1 MIVSNSTKK
10 PALQRSIAYGAPYA
24 YEKLAEKNQSI
35 LRESS
40 ISLDSGSGGRIGNV
54 VTVDEF
60 TIGSL
65 SSVLLSFDNRS
76 VASSD
81 DGSYSYSYSAVSD
94 EAEAEELPGRLGA
107 TPSKKRGGFPS
118 RISPVK
124 SDSEEANNTLEIPGC
139 SGSDWSV
146 DIGRMMPAV
155 LAERGDDE
163 EAIAQD
169 AFTTRGVASVA
180 SLEGSPNEAT
190 QTESE
195 DDSIAINLSAQ
206 LESLGLRLESLE
218 KAIFSDSEELNR
230 TDDGDQNMAFIVE
243 EEDSTVESVAKED
256 IVLAEEID
264 SGISLAEEMDNGN
277 ARNACRSKQSFFV
290 RFFLFGGC
298 RKH

>member
-1 MIVSNSTKK
+1 MVGKTQTAFYSFSSTQKQMTKTMIVSSSTKK

-24 YEKLAEKNQSI
+24 YEKLAEKNKSI
-35 LRESS
+35 LHESS
-40 ISLDSGSGGRIGNV
+40 ISLDGGGVRTGNV

-81 DGSYSYSYSAVSD
+81 DGSYSYSYSVVSD
-94 EAEAEELPGRLGA
+94 EVEELPGRLGA

-163 EAIAQD
+163 AIAQD
-169 AFTTRGVASVA
+169 AFTTREMSSVA
-180 SLEGSPNEAT
+180 SLEGSPNESS
-190 QTESE
+190 QTG
-195 DDSIAINLSAQ
+195 IAITLSAQ

-230 TDDGDQNMAFIVE
+230 TDVGDQNMAFIVE
-243 EEDSTVESVAKED
+243 DSTVESVDKD
-256 IVLAEEID
+256 IVLVEEI
-264 SGISLAEEMDNGN
+264 GNDNAHN
-277 ARNACRSKQSFFV
+277 ARRSKQSFFV